1 LWDENARINKD
12 YGDPLHL
19 DKLGKRKEQEGIRVR
34 RTKESMMEMQHNE

>member
-12 YGDPLHL
+12 YGDPLRL
-19 DKLGKRKEQEGIRVR
+19 DKLGKRKEQERIRVR

>member
-19 DKLGKRKEQEGIRVR
+19 DKLGMGKEQEGIRER
-34 RTKESMMEMQHNE
+34 SMKDSMIEMHHNE